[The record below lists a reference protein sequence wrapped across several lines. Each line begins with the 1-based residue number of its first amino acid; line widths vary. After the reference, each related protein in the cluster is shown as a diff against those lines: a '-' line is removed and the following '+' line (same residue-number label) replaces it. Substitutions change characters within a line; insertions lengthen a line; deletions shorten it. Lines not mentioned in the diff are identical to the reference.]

1 MLIYDVI
8 QNILGGFLKT
18 AKSLIVIYDGFLQLK
33 KKLVVIS
40 ILINHTTKQIPSFGK
55 KIGIE
60 KCSASYS

>member
-1 MLIYDVI
+1 MLIDDVI

-33 KKLVVIS
+33 KKLVFIS